1 MDGDRTLIERVLAG
15 DVEAF
20 RELVE
25 RHQRRVFGFVRNLVR
40 HAPDA
45 EDLVQEVF
53 VAVFRKLDSFDADRS
68 QFSTWLLTIARNQ
81 CLNHLKRSSLPT
93 VGRSEFDVEVRS
105 AQPLDAMLNRE
116 LHARLDVA
124 LDRLPL
130 EQRTAFV
137 LAEMQELP
145 YSEIAIIEEVE
156 LGTIKS
162 RVSRAKQR
170 LREVLSDLDPAGRD
184 QLNPSIQ
191 LASRGASAPGQ
202 ETVRG
207 TSGG

>member
-25 RHQRRVFGFVRNLVR
+25 RYQRRVFVFVRNLVR

-45 EDLVQEVF
+45 EDLLQDIF
-53 VAVFRKLDSFDADRS
+53 VAAFRKLDSFDAERS
-68 QFSTWLLTIARNQ
+68 QFSTWLLTIARNR
-81 CLNHLKRSSLPT
+81 CLNHLKRSAITTIS
-93 VGRSEFDVEVRS
+93 SADFDSPNFEVESRVT
-105 AQPLDAMLNRE
+105 QPMDVVLGHEMS
-116 LHARLDVA
+116 ARLDAA
-124 LDRLPL
+124 LDLLPL

-137 LAEMQELP
+137 LAEIQELP
-145 YSEIAIIEEVE
+145 YAEIASIEEVE

-170 LREVLSDLDPAGRD
+170 LRELLSDL
-184 QLNPSIQ
+184 NPI
-191 LASRGASAPGQ
+191 APDT
-202 ETVRG
+202 ERRTKI
-207 TSGG
+207 

>member
-25 RHQRRVFGFVRNLVR
+25 QHQRRVFEFVRNLVR
-40 HAPDA
+40 HTPDA

-53 VAVFRKLDSFDADRS
+53 VAVFRKLDSFDAERS
-68 QFSTWLLTIARNQ
+68 QFSTWLLTIARNR
-81 CLNHLKRSSLPT
+81 CLNHLQRSSHPT
-93 VGRSEFDVEVRS
+93 VFCSEFDVES
-105 AQPLDAMLNRE
+105 HTAQPLDAVLSRE
-116 LHARLDVA
+116 LHARLDAA

-137 LAEMQELP
+137 LAEIQELP
-145 YSEIAIIEEVE
+145 YAEIASIEEVE
-156 LGTIKS
+156 LGTVKS

-170 LREVLSDLDPAGRD
+170 LREVLSDLDPTDRN
-184 QLNPSIQ
+184 QLNPSTQ